1 MSSLLQTLLVC
12 NFVEIITTPVRFQQC
27 RKATHDLEFHTN
39 CTGHTYEQGRNKG
52 SCSLILNGTSFV
64 RYIN

>member
-27 RKATHDLEFHTN
+27 RKATHDLDFHTN
-39 CTGHTYEQGRNKG
+39 CTGQV
-52 SCSLILNGTSFV
+52 ILNGTSFV